1 MYLDAMSTME
11 RQMRKV
17 VNFSKKKSIWSGE
30 PDLDLLNRQIQE
42 IENDGWHIVSVTANS
57 HFLIGIMSYTILIES
72 ID

>member
-1 MYLDAMSTME
+1 MPTME

-30 PDLDLLNRQIQE
+30 PDLDLLNTQIQE

-57 HFLIGIMSYTILIES
+57 QFLFGIMSYTILIES